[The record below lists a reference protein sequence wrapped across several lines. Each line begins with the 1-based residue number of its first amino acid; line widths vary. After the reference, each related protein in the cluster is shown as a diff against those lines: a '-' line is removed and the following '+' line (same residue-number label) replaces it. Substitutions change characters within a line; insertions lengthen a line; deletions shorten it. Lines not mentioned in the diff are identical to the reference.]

1 MKSLLLLPAVLV
13 AVSLPIAERL
23 VELVAEKTRGSV
35 TERICRRTGDSYAL
49 SSVVLG
55 PLAVTPEQFQDRFS
69 VAFQVALASRTI
81 RELEELQRGAA
92 LAKKTLPTF
101 AAETEVRFASP
112 EARAAF
118 AEELTAA
125 VASFLGR

>member
-13 AVSLPIAERL
+13 AVSLPIAQRL

-35 TERICRRTGDSYAL
+35 TERIYRRTGDSYAL

-101 AAETEVRFASP
+101 AAETEVRFA

-125 VASFLGR
+125 MASFLGR